1 MDSISGNY
9 RQQDISPS
17 DDATKKSAAET
28 ARHRAIVARLDNLP
42 FGRFHK
48 RLLIL
53 SGFGW
58 LFDAMDILLVGSIV
72 AAVGAS
78 WKLTS
83 GQVGEIISANLL
95 GLFFGALFAGPLSDR
110 LGRRG
115 VYQITLLVYS
125 IFTGL
130 SALAFNQLSLMIVRF
145 LAGLGLGGELP
156 VASTL
161 VSEFAPAKKR
171 GLMLVLLESFW
182 GFGAV
187 LAALIG
193 YLVIP
198 NFGWQVAFL
207 IGMLPA
213 LYVFVLRRALPESP
227 RYLLSQGKEKEAVA
241 IIDQVVR
248 ESGQPSGQPVE
259 VSKESA
265 AMPAATTPAQPER
278 KIGLKDLFGPLYRRR
293 TVMLWLLWFAMVF
306 SYYGIFTWLP
316 TLLRGKG
323 FSLEEAFLLNLL
335 ISLAQIPGYF
345 TAAYLVEKWGRKPT
359 LIVFL
364 ICCAIVAFFFG
375 ATALGS
381 AGKVEVAPVLIW
393 GGLTA
398 FFNLGAWGIVYTYT
412 PEQYPTAA
420 RGTGSGF
427 ATAFGRFGGVLAPL
441 VVGSMLDLT
450 GQSTLLVFVI
460 FATLM
465 LIGAVSVFVLGEET
479 RGKTLE
485 ELEAAT

>member
-1 MDSISGNY
+1 MDSFTDES
-9 RQQDISPS
+9 R
-17 DDATKKSAAET
+17 KAALSSQNQAPLSES
-28 ARHRAIVARLDNLP
+28 ARHRAIIGRLDNLP
-42 FGRFHK
+42 FGPFHK
-48 RLLIL
+48 RLLLL

-58 LFDAMDILLVGSIV
+58 LFDAMDVLLVGSIV
-72 AAVGAS
+72 AAIGVS
-78 WKLTS
+78 WNLTS

-95 GLFFGALFAGPLSDR
+95 GLFFGALLAGPLSDK

-125 IFTGL
+125 VFTGL
-130 SALAFNQLSLMIVRF
+130 SALAFNPLSLMIVRF

-161 VSEFAPAKKR
+161 VSEFAPARKR
-171 GLMLVLLESFW
+171 GLILVLLESFW
-182 GFGAV
+182 GYGAV

-198 NFGWQVAFL
+198 RFGWQAAFL

-213 LYVFVLRRALPESP
+213 LYIFVLRRALPESP
-227 RYLLSQGKEKEAVA
+227 RFLLSQGREAEAVA
-241 IIDQVVR
+241 IIDRVVA
-248 ESGQPSGQPVE
+248 ESGGEPAPAGNTSPK
-259 VSKESA
+259 STAPDRTA
-265 AMPAATTPAQPER
+265 APDQPER
-278 KIGLKDLFGPLYRRR
+278 KFVLKDLFGAAYRRR

-316 TLLRGKG
+316 SLLRVKG

-345 TAAYLVEKWGRKPT
+345 TAAFLVERWGRKPT
-359 LIVFL
+359 LLVFL
-364 ICCAIVAFFFG
+364 VCCAVTAFFFG
-375 ATALGS
+375 STALGS
-381 AGKVEVAPVLIW
+381 GGPVTVGPVLLW

-441 VVGSMLDLT
+441 VVGSLLDIT
-450 GQSTLLVFVI
+450 GQSTLVVFVI
-460 FATLM
+460 FAIL
-465 LIGAVSVFVLGEET
+465 LLVGAISVFILGEET

-485 ELEAAT
+485 ELEVAA

>member
-1 MDSISGNY
+1 VDPFTGIG
-9 RQQDISPS
+9 QAADQ
-17 DDATKKSAAET
+17 AQAAASAAEN
-28 ARHRAIVARLDNLP
+28 ARHRAILARLDNLP
-42 FGRFHK
+42 FGPFHR

-58 LFDAMDILLVGSIV
+58 LFDAMDVLLVGSIV

-95 GLFFGALFAGPLSDR
+95 GLFFGAILAGPLSDK

-115 VYQITLLVYS
+115 VYQITLLAYS

-130 SALAFNQLSLMIVRF
+130 SALAFNQLSLMIIRF

-161 VSEFAPAKKR
+161 VSEFAPARKR

-182 GFGAV
+182 GYGAV

-198 NFGWQVAFL
+198 RFGWQAAFL
-207 IGMLPA
+207 IGALPA
-213 LYVFVLRRALPESP
+213 LYVFILRRALPESP
-227 RYLLSQGKEKEAVA
+227 RFLLSQGREAEATA
-241 IIDQVVR
+241 IIDRAVL
-248 ESGQPSGQPVE
+248 ESGGNLE
-259 VSKESA
+259 AES
-265 AMPAATTPAQPER
+265 PATSPEPGRNSPAQAAR
-278 KIGLKDLFGPLYRRR
+278 KIGLKDLFGSLYRRR

-316 TLLRGKG
+316 SLLRGKG

-345 TAAYLVEKWGRKPT
+345 TAAFLVERWGRKPT
-359 LIVFL
+359 LLVFL
-364 ICCAIVAFFFG
+364 VCCAVTAFFFG
-375 ATALGS
+375 STGLNSG
-381 AGKVEVAPVLIW
+381 GPVTVAPVLIW

-441 VVGSMLDLT
+441 VVGSLLDLT
-450 GQSTLLVFVI
+450 GQSTLVVFII
-460 FATLM
+460 FAALM
-465 LIGAVSVFVLGEET
+465 LVGAASVFILGVET

-485 ELEAAT
+485 ELEVAA

>member
-1 MDSISGNY
+1 MDKTFSGKKPGDLPS
-9 RQQDISPS
+9 RQAVDSP
-17 DDATKKSAAET
+17 
-28 ARHRAIVARLDNLP
+28 RQRAILARLDNLP
-42 FGRFHK
+42 FGKFHR
-48 RLLIL
+48 RLLLL
-53 SGFGW
+53 SGIGW
-58 LFDAMDILLVGSIV
+58 LFDSMDVLLVGSIV

-83 GQVGEIISANLL
+83 GQIGEIISANLL
-95 GLFFGALFAGPLSDR
+95 GLFFGALLAGPLSDR

-115 VYQITLLVYS
+115 VYQITLLFYS
-125 IFTGL
+125 IFTGI
-130 SALAFNQLSLMIVRF
+130 SALAFNQWSLMVIRF

-171 GLMLVLLESFW
+171 GLFLVLLESFW
-182 GFGAV
+182 GYGAV
-187 LAALIG
+187 IAALIG

-198 NFGWQVAFL
+198 GFGWQVAFL
-207 IGMLPA
+207 IGAIPA

-227 RYLLSQGKEKEAVA
+227 RFLLSQGREAEAVA
-241 IIDQVVR
+241 VIDRVVA
-248 ESGQPSGQPVE
+248 ESGLPELKSDNTPLEFSYAEATQPD
-259 VSKESA
+259 
-265 AMPAATTPAQPER
+265 R

-316 TLLRGKG
+316 SLLRGKG
-323 FSLEEAFLLNLL
+323 FSLQEAFFLNLL

-345 TAAYLVEKWGRKPT
+345 TAAYLVERWGRKPT
-359 LIVFL
+359 LITFL
-364 ICCAIVAFFFG
+364 LCCAVVAFFFG
-375 ATALGS
+375 STGLGGS
-381 AGKVEVAPVLIW
+381 GPVTVGPVLLW
-393 GGLTA
+393 GCLTA

-441 VVGSMLDLT
+441 VVGSLLDLT
-450 GQSTLLVFVI
+450 GQSTLLVFII
-460 FATLM
+460 FATL
-465 LIGAVSVFVLGEET
+465 LLVGAVSVLILGEET

-485 ELEAAT
+485 ELQHRKV